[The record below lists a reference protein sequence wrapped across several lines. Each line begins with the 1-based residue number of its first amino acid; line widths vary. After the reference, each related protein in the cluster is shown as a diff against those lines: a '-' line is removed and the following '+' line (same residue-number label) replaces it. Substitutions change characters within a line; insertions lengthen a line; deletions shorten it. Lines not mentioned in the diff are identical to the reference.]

1 MSSAE
6 VLLSA
11 LSASDSR
18 QDQMSVLTD
27 NWMKLAPLQL
37 SQDHDALCE
46 EAEEV
51 LAQLERCN
59 SKPAQL
65 RVLELTITER
75 TVIAALDVAVAPILM
90 PPNVLQL
97 VKNGIV
103 KACVNNRSFHEAGM
117 FLDALEEGS
126 FMSAAQAAEVMRGVQ
141 SVGRSDGYKWW
152 HVVCSRV
159 IDKWNLSEKHHTQ
172 VACYYGCTRASMV
185 LLLRDVALDQPDEL
199 QNRALSQVGRGDHTE
214 YARSQRVAEFAA
226 ILIARNLRSGKSGD
240 GSDDDMCAVCLE
252 TCADGSAL
260 WTCGT
265 CANRLHAKCARAW
278 VVKVEAQAR
287 ELDDDDD
294 DDDEAREATCPYCRA
309 PACNGSFSVGIV
321 PQGQKRKAKE
331 ARGTDASVEPHPA

>member
-1 MSSAE
+1 
-6 VLLSA
+6 
-11 LSASDSR
+11 
-18 QDQMSVLTD
+18 MSVLTD

-152 HVVCSRV
+152 HVVSRV

-240 GSDDDMCAVCLE
+240 GSDDDTCAVCASRHAP
-252 TCADGSAL
+252 TAPHYGHAARVPTDCMPSAL
-260 WTCGT
+260 ERGSSRWRHRPEGSTTTTTTTTKRGRPPAPT
-265 CANRLHAKCARAW
+265 AGP
-278 VVKVEAQAR
+278 QP
-287 ELDDDDD
+287 
-294 DDDEAREATCPYCRA
+294 ATA
-309 PACNGSFSVGIV
+309 PSA
-321 PQGQKRKAKE
+321 
-331 ARGTDASVEPHPA
+331 